1 MPSRCPTARRT
12 RGARACFSR
21 RGLLPC
27 ADSAHAPV
35 PAQFLGW
42 YNPLKKETQ
51 LDAPNI
57 KKWLDQGAQPTETV
71 ANLLKKAMIME
82 QKGPKRVFNQLSTK
96 AAAAAK
102 AEKAAALKKAQ
113 NAKAEKLKAKAAA
126 EGAFPRKES
135 RGLTSLRR
143 LAVLTR
149 FSFRLLSCCGQ
160 GCGCCGQGGCCA
172 AVVSAPPPCSPRAP
186 LPRKLLSLCL
196 IDFSS
201 CPTT

>member
-1 MPSRCPTARRT
+1 M
-12 RGARACFSR
+12 RGRACALFRHGS
-21 RGLLPC
+21 LPC
-27 ADSAHAPV
+27 ADAACAP
-35 PAQFLGW
+35 QFLGW

-113 NAKAEKLKAKAAA
+113 NAKAEKAKAKAAA
-126 EGAFPRKES
+126 EGAFPRQNLA
-135 RGLTSLRR
+135 GLRCLWC
-143 LAVLTR
+143 L
-149 FSFRLLSCCGQ
+149 RLLALADALLFARS
-160 GCGCCGQGGCCA
+160 A
-172 AVVSAPPPCSPRAP
+172 AAAKAAAAAAKAAAAPPS
-186 LPRKLLSLCL
+186 
-196 IDFSS
+196 
-201 CPTT
+201 